1 MSASHSNSTSPA
13 LIRITQLNK
22 SYTLI
27 DAAGKNIEN
36 PVLNNINLCIEKG
49 EFVAIMGHSGS
60 GKSTLMNILG
70 CLDTPTSGDYWLE
83 NQNIATLSNDALAR
97 IRNRYIGFVF
107 QGFNLLKRMTALDN
121 VATPL
126 LYAGENRAASRNRA
140 LEQLRR
146 TGLEKFA
153 MHHPNQLS
161 GGQQQRVAISRA
173 LVNQPPLILA
183 DEPTGNLD
191 TQTSKEIMT
200 LFEQLNQEQGI
211 TIVLVTHEN
220 EIAAYADRL
229 IRIQD
234 GNIVYDGNQVLEN
247 KPVPIV

>member
-1 MSASHSNSTSPA
+1 MIPAQITHSADP
-13 LIRITQLNK
+13 LIRIENLCK
-22 SYTLI
+22 SYSLQ
-27 DAAGKNIEN
+27 DANGKTITNQ
-36 PVLNNINLCIEKG
+36 VLFNINLSINQG

-70 CLDTPTSGDYWLE
+70 CLDIPTSGSYWLSGKNVAALSGNE
-83 NQNIATLSNDALAR
+83 LAHIRNQN
-97 IRNRYIGFVF
+97 IGFVF

-126 LYAGENRAASRNRA
+126 LYAGVNRSNSRRLA

-146 TGLEKFA
+146 TGLENFA
-153 MHHPNQLS
+153 MHQPNQLS

-173 LVNQPPLILA
+173 LINQPPLILA

-191 TQTSKEIMT
+191 TQTSREIML
-200 LFEQLNQEQGI
+200 LFEQLNRDQGI

-220 EIAAYADRL
+220 DIAAYAKRL
-229 IRIQD
+229 ILLKD
-234 GNIVYDGNQVLEN
+234 GHVIVDKNNTDETTF
-247 KPVPIV
+247 PTTI

>member
-1 MSASHSNSTSPA
+1 
-13 LIRITQLNK
+13 
-22 SYTLI
+22 
-27 DAAGKNIEN
+27 
-36 PVLNNINLCIEKG
+36 
-49 EFVAIMGHSGS
+49 
-60 GKSTLMNILG
+60 
-70 CLDTPTSGDYWLE
+70 
-83 NQNIATLSNDALAR
+83 
-97 IRNRYIGFVF
+97 
-107 QGFNLLKRMTALDN
+107 
-121 VATPL
+121 
-126 LYAGENRAASRNRA
+126 
-140 LEQLRR
+140 
-146 TGLEKFA
+146 